1 MDCIVHGV
9 AKSRTLVSDLHF
21 HFLSYDTKSTDSK
34 RKIIKLDFI
43 KIKTFVHQKT
53 LSTE

>member
-21 HFLSYDTKSTDSK
+21 HFLSYDTGSTDSK

-43 KIKTFVHQKT
+43 KIKAFVHQKT
-53 LSTE
+53 LSIE